1 MPTKTMPTISKPKT
15 TWDLFNLVRIGK
27 VQEKQGRI
35 CPFLTS
41 ALDALP
47 VDTKA
52 KIDVINQFYLAENG
66 KTTIDN
72 QPYLDALSREYPIY
86 SLGWALQNFYAFHPF
101 PPIGTTGAFPAKY
114 ILIHDAHH
122 ILMGFSPDQQGE
134 IDVCAFECGLQR
146 GNIIPLLAQIK
157 AFEYDF
163 DIIQTGKAY
172 EKGLKVKPEQEYPLL
187 EQWDILSDLDKTM
200 ESLRQEYNLEI
211 L

>member
-1 MPTKTMPTISKPKT
+1 MSETIPKT

-27 VQEKQGRI
+27 VQQREGRI

-47 VDTKA
+47 VDTKV
-52 KIDVINQFYLAENG
+52 KINVINEFYLAETG
-66 KTTIDN
+66 LTSIDN
-72 QPYLDALSREYPIY
+72 QPYLEALNREYPKH
-86 SLGWALQNFYAFHPF
+86 SLGWELQKFYALHPF
-101 PPIGTTGAFPAKY
+101 PPIGTAGAFPAKY
-114 ILIHDAHH
+114 IMIHDAHH

-163 DIIQTGKAY
+163 NIVQTGIAY
-172 EKGLKVKPEQEYPLL
+172 TKGLKAKPEQEYPLL
-187 EQWDILSDLDKTM
+187 EQWDILSDLDKTL
-200 ESLRQEYNLEI
+200 EVLREEYSLF
-211 L
+211 